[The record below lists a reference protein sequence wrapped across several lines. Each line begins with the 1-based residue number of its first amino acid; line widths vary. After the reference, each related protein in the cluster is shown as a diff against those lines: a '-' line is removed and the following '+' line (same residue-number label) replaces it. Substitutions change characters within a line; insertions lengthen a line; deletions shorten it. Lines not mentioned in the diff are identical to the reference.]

1 MLPTSDIKCC
11 YNCKYWHKRKNYAC
25 QHNGPY
31 GGGTIGTEECIFKKK
46 ENYGNKRSTKTKSGH

>member
-1 MLPTSDIKCC
+1 MEPSPELICC

-31 GGGTIGTEECIFKKK
+31 GGGNIGAEECIFKKK
-46 ENYGNKRSTKTKSGH
+46 ERYERKRNS